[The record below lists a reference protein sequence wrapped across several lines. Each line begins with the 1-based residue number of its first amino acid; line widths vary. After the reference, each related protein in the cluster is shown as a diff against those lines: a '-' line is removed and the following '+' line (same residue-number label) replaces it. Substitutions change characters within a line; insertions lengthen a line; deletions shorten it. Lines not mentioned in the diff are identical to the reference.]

1 MKKKVLVLFIFLCCY
16 HTFSKAENVKKCGT
30 DEVVAKA
37 VHENPLVAE
46 RMAKIE
52 THTQEWIAK
61 NKGKVAKMEEVL
73 TIPVV
78 VHVISTI
85 SNSFSNISDEQVY
98 SQIDALNE
106 IFRRQ
111 NADAANTLDIFQDV
125 AADMEL
131 EFCLAQQDPNGYPT
145 TGITRTSTSIANFDI
160 DDMKFSETGGIEA
173 WPSQNYLNIWVVNNI
188 VNNDS
193 NETILGYAYR
203 PGSAPSA
210 AVDGLAIVYYAF
222 GTTGNVS
229 PSYDAGK
236 TGAHEIGHYLN
247 LMHPW
252 GGSNQSTSCNE
263 DDEVEDTPRT
273 SEPNFIC
280 LLSLN
285 QCSNESPDLPDMVQN
300 YMDYADDA
308 CSNLFTLGQKERV
321 RAIVAFGGFRYNLAQ
336 NAGACQPL
344 EMGDSNVLIE
354 NIESPFG
361 GSNCSVVE
369 PVVEFQNFGVLPLL
383 YVQITYAIDGGAAQ
397 NFEWTGELQQFEY
410 AQVTLPGISVL
421 NAGVFHEIAITLQN
435 PNAVPDFDPTNN
447 SLVAGFATV
456 SEGEELPI
464 TEDFNTDFAAADWQ
478 IINDDN
484 VGFEQNS
491 NAGALDSHSAMI
503 QNLGYN
509 SLGAEDEIIFENINL
524 NASATPALEFY
535 VAYSLQ
541 NEADSSD
548 VLQLIVSV
556 DCGENFYAVNEWYA
570 DNLVTTTPTTS
581 EFLPTAEQWK
591 KVVVPLQDFA
601 YARNASIGFRQ
612 IRGEGNN
619 LYLDDI
625 NFGDDIVGI
634 KNTLPQIT
642 ETMQV
647 YPNPTSQT
655 AHFSWQK
662 ATTQK
667 AKITIIDN
675 VGRVV
680 KQMQVLEN
688 QKNIQINVANISAGL
703 YFVKLENDNY
713 MAHTKMMIAR

>member
-1 MKKKVLVLFIFLCCY
+1 MI
-16 HTFSKAENVKKCGT
+16 
-30 DEVVAKA
+30 
-37 VHENPLVAE
+37 AE

-61 NKGKVAKMEEVL
+61 NKGNVAKMEEVL

-78 VHVISTI
+78 VHVINTI
-85 SNSFSNISDEQVY
+85 SNSFSNISDEQVF
-98 SQIDALNE
+98 SQMDALNE

-111 NADAANTLDIFQDV
+111 NADAVNTLDIFQDV
-125 AADMEL
+125 AADIEL

-145 TGITRTSTSIANFDI
+145 TGITRTSTTVANFDI

-173 WPSQNYLNIWVVNNI
+173 WPTQRYLNIWIVNSI

-203 PGSAPSA
+203 PGAAPSA

-236 TGAHEIGHYLN
+236 TAAHEIGHYLN

-252 GGSNQSTSCNE
+252 GPSNQSTNCNE

-273 SEPNFIC
+273 SAPNYNC
-280 LLSLN
+280 LLNFN
-285 QCSNESPDLPDMVQN
+285 QCSNEDPDLPDMVQN

-321 RAIVAFGGFRYNLAQ
+321 RAIVAFGGFRYNLVQ
-336 NAGACQPL
+336 NSAACEPL
-344 EMGDSNVLIE
+344 EMGNSNVLIE
-354 NIESPFG
+354 SIEAPFG

-369 PVVEFQNFGVLPLL
+369 PIIEFQNFGVLPLL
-383 YVQITYAIDGGAAQ
+383 YMQIAYSVDGGPTQ
-397 NFEWTGELQQFEY
+397 NYEWTGELQQFEY
-410 AQVTLPGISVL
+410 AQVTLPAISVL
-421 NAGVFHEIAITLQN
+421 NAGVFHEIEVTLQN
-435 PNAVPDFDPTNN
+435 PNAVDDFDPTNN
-447 SLVAGFATV
+447 SLSAGFATV
-456 SEGEELPI
+456 SEGQVLPI
-464 TEDFNTDFAAADWQ
+464 VEDFNTDFTTADWQ

-491 NAGALDSHSAMI
+491 NVGAADAHSAMM
-503 QNLGYN
+503 QNLDYDN
-509 SLGAEDEIIFENINL
+509 LGAIDEIVFENINL
-524 NASATPALEFY
+524 NASDTPALEFY

-548 VLQLIVSV
+548 ILQLIVSV
-556 DCGENFYAVNEWYA
+556 DCGETFYAANEWYA
-570 DNLVTTTPTTS
+570 NNLVTAAPTTGD
-581 EFLPTAEQWK
+581 FVPTAEQWK
-591 KVVVPLQDFA
+591 KVIVPLNDFA

-619 LYLDDI
+619 LYIDNI
-625 NFGDDIVGI
+625 NFDNNIVGI
-634 KNTLPQIT
+634 KNVLAQIQ
-642 ETMQV
+642 EQMQV
-647 YPNPTSQT
+647 YPNPTAQT

-662 ATTQK
+662 PTTQK
-667 AKITIIDN
+667 ANISIIDN

-680 KQMQVLEN
+680 KQIQVIEN
-688 QKNIQINVANISAGL
+688 QNDIQINIDNISAGL
-703 YFVKLENDNY
+703 YFVRLESDNY
-713 MAHTKMMIAR
+713 AAHAKLMIVR